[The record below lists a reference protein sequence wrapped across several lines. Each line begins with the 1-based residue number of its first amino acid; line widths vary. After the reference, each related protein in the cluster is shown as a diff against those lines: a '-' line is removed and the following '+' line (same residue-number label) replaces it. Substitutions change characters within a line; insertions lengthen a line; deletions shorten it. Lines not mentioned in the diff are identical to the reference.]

1 MKYYL
6 VKSNFSWAD
15 EIDLCGF
22 DIFTEEILE
31 KIKSALKHTEEI
43 RTRYIG
49 SNEEIDIA
57 PNEVLDDMEEAD
69 EISKEAF
76 MILRNKLGE
85 HFGFT
90 RYSLYFGD

>member
-6 VKSNFSWAD
+6 IKSKLNWDD
-15 EIDLCGF
+15 EMALEGF
-22 DIFTEEILE
+22 DILTEEELE
-31 KIKSALKHTEEI
+31 KTKSTLKQVEET
-43 RTRYIG
+43 RTCYIG
-49 SNEEIDIA
+49 SNEELDIS

-90 RYSLYFGD
+90 RYNLYFGD